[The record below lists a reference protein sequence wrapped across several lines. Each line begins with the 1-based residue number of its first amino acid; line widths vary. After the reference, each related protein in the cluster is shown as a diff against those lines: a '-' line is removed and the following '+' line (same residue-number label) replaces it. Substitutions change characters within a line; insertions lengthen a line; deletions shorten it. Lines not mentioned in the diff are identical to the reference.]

1 MRIAIN
7 GFGRIGR
14 IAYRSLRKGRKDL
27 DLVAVNDLT
36 DAATLAHLLRYDSV
50 HGRLADVRVQGGEIL
65 VGDDSFRV
73 LSEKDPENLPWKDL
87 GVDVV
92 IESTGRFREREQAAR
107 HVSAGARKVI
117 ISAPGKG
124 SDITVVMGVNED
136 RVEAEHDVISNASCT
151 TNCVTPIAKVIYDR
165 FGWVHGLMTTTHAYT
180 ASQHLLDTPDKDLR
194 RARGGAI
201 SMIPTTTGAA
211 RAAAMVMPELEGR
224 IDGTAIRVPTPDV
237 SIVDLTVE
245 VEKTTGVKEVNAAF
259 REAAQGRLEGI
270 LVVSDEPLVS
280 VDYVSTTQSATVDAL
295 STMVLDGT
303 LVKVFAWY
311 DNEMGYA
318 TRLVDLAG
326 YLSRFL

>member
-1 MRIAIN
+1 
-7 GFGRIGR
+7 
-14 IAYRSLRKGRKDL
+14 
-27 DLVAVNDLT
+27 
-36 DAATLAHLLRYDSV
+36 
-50 HGRLADVRVQGGEIL
+50 
-65 VGDDSFRV
+65 
-73 LSEKDPENLPWKDL
+73 
-87 GVDVV
+87 
-92 IESTGRFREREQAAR
+92 
-107 HVSAGARKVI
+107 
-117 ISAPGKG
+117 
-124 SDITVVMGVNED
+124 
-136 RVEAEHDVISNASCT
+136 
-151 TNCVTPIAKVIYDR
+151 
-165 FGWVHGLMTTTHAYT
+165 
-180 ASQHLLDTPDKDLR
+180 
-194 RARGGAI
+194 
-201 SMIPTTTGAA
+201 
-211 RAAAMVMPELEGR
+211 MVMPELEGR